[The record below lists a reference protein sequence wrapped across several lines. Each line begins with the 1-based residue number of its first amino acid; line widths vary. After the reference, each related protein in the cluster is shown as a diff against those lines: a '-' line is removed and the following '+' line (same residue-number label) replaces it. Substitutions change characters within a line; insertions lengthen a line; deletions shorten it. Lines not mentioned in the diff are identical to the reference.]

1 MPQLRSPRIWG
12 TFSAAGGVG
21 TTTFT
26 LHLAQLGARSGARVL
41 LVESDIRAPLREILG
56 GEPPFWEEYRVGT
69 QITHEALPRP
79 MGIGFALL
87 TRRSLT
93 EVTPELF
100 AHVIESAR
108 QNFDLILCDNPAFTY
123 PNMSALVVVENAL
136 PSLIGLNS
144 TTSLHNP
151 KIAVINKVKSRGR
164 KNIAI
169 EGFIRD
175 MQIFKVAKSTEL
187 KLGLGLGVARK
198 LGKKNSQVFGEILKE
213 MLT

>member
-21 TTTFT
+21 TTTLT
-26 LHLAQLGARSGARVL
+26 LHLAQLGARSGVRVL

-56 GEPPFWEEYRVGT
+56 GEPPFWEEYRT
-69 QITHEALPRP
+69 ETPITHEAMPRP

-100 AHVIESAR
+100 AHVVDSACES
-108 QNFDLILCDNPAFTY
+108 FDLILCDNPAFTY

-144 TTSLHNP
+144 ITSLHNP

-169 EGFIRD
+169 EGFMRD

>member
-21 TTTFT
+21 TTTLT

-41 LVESDIRAPLREILG
+41 LVESDLRAPLREILG

-69 QITHEALPRP
+69 PITHEAMPRP
-79 MGIGFALL
+79 MGFGFALL
-87 TRRSLT
+87 TRSST
-93 EVTPELF
+93 QEITPELF
-100 AHVIESAR
+100 AHVVDSACES
-108 QNFDLILCDNPAFTY
+108 FDLILFDNPKIAH
-123 PNMSALVVVENAL
+123 PSMSALMIVENTL
-136 PSLIGLNS
+136 PSLLGLNAIS
-144 TTSLHNP
+144 VLHNP
-151 KIAVINKVKSRGR
+151 KIAVINKVKSRVR

-169 EGFIRD
+169 EGFLRD

-187 KLGLGLGVARK
+187 KLGLGLGIARK

>member
-1 MPQLRSPRIWG
+1 MPQLRSPRVWG

-21 TTTFT
+21 TTTLT
-26 LHLAQLGARSGARVL
+26 LHLAQLGARSGVRVL

-56 GEPPFWEEYRVGT
+56 GEPPFWEEYRTGT
-69 QITHEALPRP
+69 PITQEALPRP

-93 EVTPELF
+93 AITPELF
-100 AHVIESAR
+100 AHVIDSAR

-144 TTSLHNP
+144 ITSLHNP
-151 KIAVINKVKSRGR
+151 KIAVINKVTSQAR

-169 EGFIRD
+169 EGFMRD

-198 LGKKNSQVFGEILKE
+198 LGNKNSQVFAEILKE

>member
-1 MPQLRSPRIWG
+1 MPQLRSPRVWG

-21 TTTFT
+21 TTTLT
-26 LHLAQLGARSGARVL
+26 LHLAQLGARSGVRVL

-56 GEPPFWEEYRVGT
+56 GKPPFWEEYRVGT
-69 QITHEALPRP
+69 PITHEAMPRP

-93 EVTPELF
+93 AITPELF

-144 TTSLHNP
+144 ITSLHNP
-151 KIAVINKVKSRGR
+151 KIAVINKVKSQGR
-164 KNIAI
+164 KNMAI
-169 EGFIRD
+169 DGFLRD
-175 MQIFKVAKSTEL
+175 MQIFRIPKSNEVKL
-187 KLGLGLGVARK
+187 ALGLGIARK
-198 LGKKNSQVFGEILKE
+198 LGKKNSQIFGEILQE
-213 MLT
+213 ILN